1 MVKSN
6 QGLYFIETWNKI
18 KGLHFERDIFR
29 IAFYVHQ
36 GEITP
41 QNEEAKVHKNLASN
55 DFTIQVTSS
64 CYYIY
69 HVSNI
74 KVFKDTLIILV
85 LYSQNARFSFIVHKT
100 GFGADARGR
109 ALLFFMVRPLPFN
122 LLPKL
127 VLCILGALS
136 RVEKKKQ
143 KKLFYI

>member
-69 HVSNI
+69 VSHT
-74 KVFKDTLIILV
+74 KVFKDTIIILV
-85 LYSQNARFSFIVHKT
+85 FYSQNARFSFEYMTQKSKIYWQSYQT
-100 GFGADARGR
+100 RI
-109 ALLFFMVRPLPFN
+109 N
-122 LLPKL
+122 LY
-127 VLCILGALS
+127 
-136 RVEKKKQ
+136 
-143 KKLFYI
+143 YINI